1 MVFISLLKQIFLGL
15 GNLSASALVAFA
27 VVDYDLTLP
36 IAYHFV
42 GGNGQRPEEFVF
54 LGDLLMWQVL
64 LVIAL
69 TCWALWFILNMY
81 EHLTEKRPS

>member
-15 GNLSASALVAFA
+15 GNLAASALLAFA

-42 GGNGQRPEEFVF
+42 GGSQGRPEEFIF

-64 LVIAL
+64 LVVAL
-69 TCWALWFILNMY
+69 ACWAMWFILNMY